1 MRFLRRYQYLLC
13 FMGLVVVASVLVIN
27 QFMANASAHIKLRE
41 DFILLH
47 DEGKAEA
54 CDELYQKLIQ
64 NLDRLDERTLVDDL
78 QRTSLLVDP
87 KAPDLDNLVWKYYV
101 SVKKEVQ
108 QRAERRVAAA
118 LQSGEGSAEQ

>member
-13 FMGLVVVASVLVIN
+13 FLGLLVVASILVVY
-27 QFMANASAHIKLRE
+27 QFRANESAHIKLRE
-41 DFILLH
+41 NFILLH

-54 CDELYQKLIQ
+54 CDEIYQQLIQ

-78 QRTSLLVDP
+78 QRTSLLVDN
-87 KAPDLDNLVWKYYV
+87 KSNDVDNLVWKYHV

-108 QRAERRVAAA
+108 QRAERRVAAV
-118 LQSGEGSAEQ
+118 LQSGDESPE